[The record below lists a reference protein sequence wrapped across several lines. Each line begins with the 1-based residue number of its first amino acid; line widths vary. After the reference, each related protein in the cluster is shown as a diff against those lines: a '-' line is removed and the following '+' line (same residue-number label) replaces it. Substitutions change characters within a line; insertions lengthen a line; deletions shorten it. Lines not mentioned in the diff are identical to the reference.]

1 MTMPQLTFELPD
13 TVVVTGASSGLGH
26 ELCSL
31 LVEAGVA
38 TVGVDLAAA
47 QDNLAALA
55 GYRHVAG
62 DVAGEATWEKV
73 VARLRSSGAKRIGL
87 VTSAAILDVGTILEA
102 TPAIMSR
109 ALNVNIVGT
118 ALAIKFLLPLMIEAH
133 DGTIVVVAS
142 VNATLAEQQLGIYN
156 ATKAAVRQ
164 LARTVALDHSRSGV
178 RANVLSPGPMLAG
191 LFKRHLESATD
202 SDKFLATRSAR
213 QPGGRILEAREVAP
227 AAMFLLSSGSTAVL
241 GADLVADGGLTA
253 SFDFRTGEERAS
265 I

>member
-1 MTMPQLTFELPD
+1 MPQLTFELPD

-55 GYRHVAG
+55 GYHHVAG
-62 DVAGEATWEKV
+62 DVAGETTWEKV
-73 VARLRSSGAKRIGL
+73 VARLRYSGAKRIGL

-118 ALAIKFLLPLMIEAH
+118 ALAIKFLLPLMIKAH
-133 DGTIVVVAS
+133 DGTIVAVAS

-178 RANVLSPGPMLAG
+178 RVNILSPGPMLAG
-191 LFKRHLESATD
+191 LFNAT
-202 SDKFLATRSAR
+202 SNPPPTATSSW
-213 QPGGRILEAREVAP
+213 QPGR
-227 AAMFLLSSGSTAVL
+227 
-241 GADLVADGGLTA
+241 
-253 SFDFRTGEERAS
+253 RAS
-265 I
+265 GAAAS

>member
-1 MTMPQLTFELPD
+1 M
-13 TVVVTGASSGLGH
+13 
-26 ELCSL
+26 
-31 LVEAGVA
+31 
-38 TVGVDLAAA
+38 
-47 QDNLAALA
+47 
-55 GYRHVAG
+55 
-62 DVAGEATWEKV
+62 
-73 VARLRSSGAKRIGL
+73 
-87 VTSAAILDVGTILEA
+87 TSAAILDVGTILEA

-133 DGTIVVVAS
+133 DGTIVAVAS

-156 ATKAAVRQ
+156 ATKVAVRQ

-178 RANVLSPGPMLAG
+178 RVLSPGPMLAG

-202 SDKFLATRSAR
+202 T
-213 QPGGRILEAREVAP
+213 REVAQ
-227 AAMFLLSSGSTAVL
+227 AAMFFLSSGSTAVL

-253 SFDFRTGEERAS
+253 SFDFRTGEEGAS

>member
-87 VTSAAILDVGTILEA
+87 VTSAAIL
-102 TPAIMSR
+102 
-109 ALNVNIVGT
+109 
-118 ALAIKFLLPLMIEAH
+118 
-133 DGTIVVVAS
+133 
-142 VNATLAEQQLGIYN
+142 
-156 ATKAAVRQ
+156 
-164 LARTVALDHSRSGV
+164 SGV

-213 QPGGRILEAREVAP
+213 QPGGRILEAREVAQ